1 MTTRARAKG
10 ATPVL
15 HQRAA
20 TNGEKGVKRARDA
33 SASNRSDSH
42 EFLFLQ
48 PNLSQ
53 GGITVITVQR
63 AYGRTVALIDFNKM
77 PDESP
82 CAAISRGESLVSES
96 EIQLRVAPQWFT
108 CDGKSALPSHL
119 LISLQLYF
127 QLTMQERR
135 VAVDRFTSEWPT
147 FKPSDLEPC
156 GKCFWANTMV
166 GVKNESKKFRYGD
179 KAPAFAKT
187 CSTANEGVIS
197 ARVSRKLPL
206 FLSDCYH
213 PRSDKCAAER
223 QADPKRTM
231 KAWSVELLNKGLRL
245 ANETGPGV
253 KFPPPPGSIF
263 LYGFFDGFYKGIVIK
278 VDTHPEYPECNVI
291 AEFEE
296 NAGAPRTSLRVRL
309 ELENALQVSGYEL
322 HPDVTSVHGEW
333 IQILPVLQVPKPLSG
348 TGNEFPKGEEAYR
361 RDRTSEIKVEGRY
374 WACPFVDTA
383 LFNIRGLSVCGEG
396 TSGKRQKRVDS
407 AIWSLARRHGV
418 IMLSETNIRDSDLP
432 SVAHKWGKTH
442 RTYASCGSN
451 GRQGVLTLVDRSLSD
466 NDFSCEKIEIDYI
479 KEPWLIGHLV
489 IIALTHKAT
498 AERVLYINLYVKS
511 AKPATQERQCKSLS
525 VIVERVKT
533 EFAGK
538 TMIIGGGDLNNEP
551 EIPSI
556 FNTEWQTFMDA
567 NWAFELQLPVD
578 DGVKAWTFRSKRG
591 DLSSYK
597 QLDRVLVGG
606 PDAGIIG
613 ELYAEPVMRL
623 ADMAVSAA
631 AVSDHRAISVCFLR
645 LQEGPKQKRHEVNYQ
660 SHAWIY
666 KNDAFIKD
674 VTTKFGCIAKEA
686 VQKGLTPMALNGLMK
701 SAIKDAAREAVI
713 KVKRRIPT
721 SLTKIRALDA
731 FILAGVRGDLGLAKK
746 LAAGLGSPTIA
757 EWVERSGEL
766 ARAVA
771 YARSIL
777 NSLVGQLDRE
787 ECSDAIG
794 GEPGSGIPERDPVGD
809 PSEDPIGAFQQLRD
823 SDAEQRGVS
832 KFRSGIKDLIK
843 VVRTRVCEVEDR
855 KGNRLSTPSEVGRA
869 VQDSW
874 ADLFSF
880 SRSAESEV
888 SSIYLKAL
896 YRDQV
901 SGISWKSLKKPILSP
916 DELTIGDVQ
925 SVIMQIKDKA
935 AGPDGVPAIAYR
947 LFCASWSPVL
957 LEIVRQ
963 LADPNELPVADATSF
978 NLGTLICIPK
988 KSDSIKIDDLRGIT
1002 IGNYDNRIV
1011 SAVIK
1016 NAIQPAFEDPEI
1028 IREYQ
1033 YAFLSERLMTDAIFT
1048 VLSRFYLALQQGFK
1062 VHILQIDF
1070 AKAYDNVSR
1079 LFLFE
1084 VLKVWGLPEEYLRA
1098 IRRLHEHVRSFV
1110 WCAPELSI
1118 NVNRSIKQ
1126 GDPLAC
1132 LLVLP
1137 VVQVLCD
1144 AVERSSCDVQ
1154 IVAFADDLTFIL
1166 KGRCDKRL
1174 AQIVELIEDFG
1185 NSGSDFTVNHSKT
1198 TLISSMAM
1206 DEGELKAFEEC
1217 GWRIPRVNSS
1227 KILGIVFGCFIT
1239 EQDVWNPLVTKIK
1252 SRAVA
1257 FTSNNRLTPTK
1268 RMIYANVYLVPIIL
1282 FAAQFYPIPDWVVA
1296 EVENTVAVLVLP
1308 KIKSIPRQFMYVGAR
1323 FGGPPVKLRDFV
1335 AEGKAAILRAL
1346 MSPYFACQYKKAVDS
1361 VGGDIRVIEWHP
1373 MHPICSLAY
1382 IAHCHFD
1389 VFTDLVK
1396 KLVSNKER
1404 SIIKECLCQKKLA
1417 KLFTNVTDRES
1428 VGEEIMRRKVGKWE
1442 ERVGGPVSTKGDV
1455 NYNTLWDRLEA
1466 LGRSKNLSRAR
1477 WITTVLMC
1485 NGLAT
1490 AKRFADVQS
1499 GMKRE
1504 TEKVC
1509 KLAYKGDST
1518 REDFLECKMCG
1529 APCDG
1534 VTHIFGEC
1542 PTTGYGV
1549 ILISEWLVKARL
1561 ARGRSKWGDKAGH
1574 RKSFADVGSPEES
1587 VDRECKVLD
1596 FWDHILVGDLKGF
1609 EPEEVVIVNEVIWDV
1624 RCFYTFQGEVSCRTV
1639 IAEAMVRLFKEKW
1652 ASCQGVLREG
1662 KFKKRKVRGGN
1673 GGKCLYVKDGSE
1685 RTQGTTSGFFY
1696 ANTSTEFLNGKRNLG
1711 SGKPYSIGGNNSS
1724 IVEASNVYPLRVESL
1739 KISASVSVW
1748 PLGS

>member
-10 ATPVL
+10 ATPVIL
-15 HQRAA
+15 QRAA
-20 TNGEKGVKRARDA
+20 SNGEKGVKVARDA

-48 PNLSQ
+48 SNLSQ
-53 GGITVITVQR
+53 GVITVITVQR

-82 CAAISRGESLVSES
+82 CAATSRGGSLVSES
-96 EIQLRVAPQWFT
+96 EIQLRLAPQWFT
-108 CDGKSALPSHL
+108 CDGKSALPSYL
-119 LISLQLYF
+119 LTPLQLFF
-127 QLTMQERR
+127 QMTMQERSE
-135 VAVDRFTSEWPT
+135 AVDRFTSVWPT
-147 FKPSDLEPC
+147 FKPSDLESC

-166 GVKNESKKFRYGD
+166 GVKNESKKSRYGG

-197 ARVSRKLPL
+197 ARFSSRMPM

-231 KAWSVELLNKGLRL
+231 RAWSVELLNKGLRL
-245 ANETGPGV
+245 ANETGHGA
-253 KFPPPPGSIF
+253 KFPPPPGSNF
-263 LYGFFDGFYKGIVIK
+263 LYGFFDGFYKGKVIK

-309 ELENALQVSGYEL
+309 EKVNALPMSGDDL
-322 HPDVTSVHGEW
+322 HPDVTSVHGW
-333 IQILPVLQVPKPLSG
+333 WTQILPVLQVPKPLSG
-348 TGNEFPKGEEAYR
+348 IGNEFPKGEEGNR
-361 RDRTSEIKVEGRY
+361 RDRANEGKGEGRY

-396 TSGKRQKRVDS
+396 ISGKRQKRVDS
-407 AIWSLARRHGV
+407 AIWSLARRHGI

-432 SVAHKWGKTH
+432 IVALKWGKTH
-442 RTYASCGSN
+442 RIYASCGSN
-451 GRQGVLTLVDRSLSD
+451 GRQGVLTLVDRSLD
-466 NDFSCEKIEIDYI
+466 NEFSSEKIEIDYM

-489 IIALTHKAT
+489 IIALTHKST
-498 AERVLYINLYVKS
+498 AEKVLYINLYVKS

-525 VIVERVKT
+525 FIVERVKT
-533 EFAGK
+533 EYAGK

-551 EIPSI
+551 EIPST
-556 FNTEWQTFMDA
+556 FNTVWQTFMDA

-597 QLDRVLVGG
+597 QLDRVMVGG

-623 ADMAVSAA
+623 ADMAISAA
-631 AVSDHRAISVCFLR
+631 AVSDHRAISLCFLR

-666 KNDAFIKD
+666 KNEAFIND

-686 VQKGLTPMALNGLMK
+686 VQMGLTPMALNGRMK
-701 SAIKDAAREAVI
+701 SAIKDAAREAVMKI
-713 KVKRRIPT
+713 KRRIPT

-731 FILAGVRGDLGLAKK
+731 FILAGVRGDMGLAKK

-757 EWVERSGEL
+757 EWVGRSGDL

-777 NSLVGQLDRE
+777 NSLVGQLDLE
-787 ECSDAIG
+787 ERSGAIR
-794 GEPGSGIPERDPVGD
+794 GEPGSGIPERDPGGD

-823 SDAEQRGVS
+823 SDAEQCGVS

-855 KGNRLSTPSEVGRA
+855 KGIRLSTPSEVGRA

-874 ADLFSF
+874 ANLFSF

-896 YRDQV
+896 YRDQA
-901 SGISWKSLKKPILSP
+901 SGISWKTLKKPILSP

-947 LFCASWSPVL
+947 LFSASWSPVL

-963 LADPNELPVADATSF
+963 LADPNELPNADATSF

-1048 VLSRFYLALQQGFK
+1048 VLSRFYLALQQGWK

-1079 LFLFE
+1079 PFLFE

-1110 WCAPELSI
+1110 WCAPELAI
-1118 NVNRSIKQ
+1118 DVNRSIKQ

-1185 NSGSDFTVNHSKT
+1185 NSGSDFSVNHSKT

-1206 DEGELKAFEEC
+1206 DEGELKSYEEC

-1227 KILGIVFGCFIT
+1227 KILGIVYGCFLT

-1268 RMIYANVYLVPIIL
+1268 RMIYANVYLIPIIL

-1296 EVENTVAVLVLP
+1296 EVENTVALLVLP

-1346 MSPYFACQYKKAVDS
+1346 MSPYFVWYKKAVDL

-1396 KLVSNKER
+1396 KLERNKER

-1417 KLFTNVTDRES
+1417 KLFTNVTDREL

-1442 ERVGGPVSTKGDV
+1442 ERIGGPVATRGVV
-1455 NYNTLWDRLEA
+1455 NFSTLWDRLEA

-1504 TEKVC
+1504 AEKVC
-1509 KLAYKGDST
+1509 MPGLKGESN

-1529 APCDG
+1529 APWDS

-1542 PTTGYGV
+1542 PTTGFGV
-1549 ILISEWLVKARL
+1549 ILISEWLVKAR
-1561 ARGRSKWGDKAGH
+1561 AQGRSVSGDKDGH
-1574 RKSFADVGSPEES
+1574 GKSFADGGSPEES
-1587 VDRECKVLD
+1587 VDREFKMLD

-1609 EPEEVVIVNEVIWDV
+1609 KPEEVVMVNEVIWDV
-1624 RCFYTFQGEVSCRTV
+1624 RCFYTFQGEVSCRNV
-1639 IAEAMVRLFKEKW
+1639 IAEAMVRIFKEKW
-1652 ASCQGVLREG
+1652 ASCQGGLREG
-1662 KFKKRKVRGGN
+1662 KTKKRKVRGGS
-1673 GGKCLYVKDGSE
+1673 GVKCLYVKDGSE
-1685 RTQGTTSGFFY
+1685 QTQGTTSGIVY
-1696 ANTSTEFLNGKRNLG
+1696 ANPSTEFLNGTRNFG
-1711 SGKPYSIGGNNSS
+1711 SGKPYSAVGNNSS
-1724 IVEASNVYPLRVESL
+1724 IVEAINVYPLRVESL